1 MSSQRRKFEEYFE
14 KHRLPDGS
22 KVSIV
27 DWSWRG
33 LVAGFIAAIISAIVT
48 KDVLNI
54 IAWFLSLALIVSWG
68 GPYLEYAIAWQR
80 KKTKE

>member
-1 MSSQRRKFEEYFE
+1 M
-14 KHRLPDGS
+14 
-22 KVSIV
+22 
-27 DWSWRG
+27 
-33 LVAGFIAAIISAIVT
+33 AGFIAAIISAIVT